1 MQRYLILFILFIGDN
16 MTYEFFKKRKLLSS
30 MFIISIISFL
40 FGVLFISILNNSSQ
54 ELIKISV
61 NTYFNSLY
69 EGNINYLSLFYSYIT
84 NNLVL
89 VIFVWII
96 GISIIGILFIIFILL
111 FKCFLTGFSL
121 VSIIFTYGTRGIFV
135 GIIYM
140 IPEIIML
147 FVLFVLCYYSISFS
161 GMLFNYLF
169 RNVDISRKIAVSRY
183 LKVFIIVFCLVIF
196 LSLIEAFVIPNI
208 LKMF

>member
-1 MQRYLILFILFIGDN
+1 M
-16 MTYEFFKKRKLLSS
+16 
-30 MFIISIISFL
+30 
-40 FGVLFISILNNSSQ
+40 
-54 ELIKISV
+54 
-61 NTYFNSLY
+61 
-69 EGNINYLSLFYSYIT
+69 
-84 NNLVL
+84 
-89 VIFVWII
+89 
-96 GISIIGILFIIFILL
+96 